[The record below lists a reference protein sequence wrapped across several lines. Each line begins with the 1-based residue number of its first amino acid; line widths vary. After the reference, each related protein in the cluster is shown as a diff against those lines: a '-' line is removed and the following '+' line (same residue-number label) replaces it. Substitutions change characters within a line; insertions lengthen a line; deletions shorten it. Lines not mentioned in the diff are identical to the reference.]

1 MDGLFRDEIEI
12 TQIEKFF
19 CNEMGRQI
27 HRYIKA
33 HGSMTML
40 ESVEKRLDV
49 LAVPEREH
57 IMTRYIDR
65 NRRLVENMDWRMLV
79 ARSMA
84 NFCDS
89 YDYFEQMI
97 ADKDTMTFYVERFK
111 GIYLRF
117 HKIVEQDGKYGMVEY
132 DGRVLL
138 HPQYDFLRTPY
149 VYVDDLLSMPVIAE
163 KNGKMGLVMPDGK
176 DTVVVPFEYD
186 DISLR
191 DEAPWFELT
200 KGNTT
205 TLWDNLAPF
214 I

>member
-49 LAVPEREH
+49 LSVPEREH

-176 DTVVVPFEYD
+176 DTVVLPFEYD

-200 KGNTT
+200 KGNKT
-205 TLWDNLAPF
+205 TLWDDLAPF

>member
-49 LAVPEREH
+49 LSVPEREH

-163 KNGKMGLVMPDGK
+163 MNGKMGLVMPDGK

-200 KGNTT
+200 KGNKT

>member
-49 LAVPEREH
+49 LSVPEREH

-117 HKIVEQDGKYGMVEY
+117 HKIVDQDGKYGMVEY

-200 KGNTT
+200 KGNKT

>member
-1 MDGLFRDEIEI
+1 MEGLFRDEIEI

-19 CNEMGRQI
+19 CNEMGQQI

-49 LAVPEREH
+49 LPVPEREH
-57 IMTRYIDR
+57 VMTRYIDR

-84 NFCDS
+84 NYCDS
-89 YDYFEQMI
+89 YDYFEKMV
-97 ADKDTMTFYVERFK
+97 ADKDTMAFYVDRFK
-111 GIYLRF
+111 KIYLRF
-117 HKIVEQDGKYGMVEY
+117 HKIVEKDGKYGMVEY

-163 KNGKMGLVMPDGK
+163 KGGKMGLVMPDGK
-176 DTVVVPFEYD
+176 DTVVLPFEYD

-200 KGNTT
+200 QGKKTV
-205 TLWDNLAPF
+205 LWDDLAPF

>member
-49 LAVPEREH
+49 LPVPEREH

-176 DTVVVPFEYD
+176 DTVVLPFEYD

-200 KGNTT
+200 KGNKT